1 MKNKLF
7 LLLCMPI
14 LALSACN
21 NNANKT
27 EYIGIISAMDNEI
40 SLLLKEAKIDKEET
54 IGGVTF
60 HIGSLKNKP
69 VIISRAG
76 IGKVRASSGVT
87 TLLNTYNISKV
98 IFTGVA
104 GGLRDDE
111 SVLDEV
117 IATSVVEHDYGFI
130 TNDGFEWAGGDPGKK
145 EPGEYYYCDT
155 SLVNLAYESAIA
167 TMDKDHVFKGLIA
180 TGDQFIT
187 STDYVEW
194 LTTKFDAYACEMEG
208 ASVGKICTSYQ
219 KPFVVLR
226 TLSDKADAE
235 AQESYV
241 NFGDLAADQSSKI
254 VMKMLETMN

>member
-1 MKNKLF
+1 MKNKLM
-7 LLLCMPI
+7 LLLCVPI

-21 NNANKT
+21 NGSKT
-27 EYIGIISAMDNEI
+27 EYIGIISAMENEI
-40 SLLLKEAKIDKEET
+40 SLLLKEAKIDKKET

-69 VIISRAG
+69 IIISRAG
-76 IGKVRASSGVT
+76 IGKVRASSGAT

-111 SVLDEV
+111 SILDEV

-130 TNDGFEWAGGDPGKK
+130 TNDGFEWGGGDPGKK

-155 SLVNLAYESAIA
+155 SLVNLAYESAVA
-167 TMDKDHVFKGLIA
+167 TMDKSHVFKGLIA

-187 STDYVEW
+187 SSDYVEW
-194 LTTKFDAYACEMEG
+194 LTSKFDAYACEMEG
-208 ASVGKICTSYQ
+208 ASVGKICTAYN

-254 VMKMLETMN
+254 VIKMLESMY